1 MNVVHYFDVITL
13 AEWPRDAIYRR
24 LGYRKASTRMTA
36 KRQVETERQIKEA
49 LDLIHLQGA
58 VLRLPIRI
66 EQPDRVILPEDL
78 VFTSK
83 NLATFLRDVHEIV
96 LMGAT
101 AGDEIMA
108 AIQKDTARD
117 QVAKGVVMDATASE
131 IVDAALDWIM
141 AYLNQGLRRE
151 GKLLMKTRYSAGYG
165 DFALENQRAI
175 HRLLAMERLGVSL
188 TDTCIL
194 VPEKSVTAVTG
205 VIAME

>member
-1 MNVVHYFDVITL
+1 MSAVRYFDVITL
-13 AEWPRDAIYRR
+13 AEWPRNAIYRR
-24 LGYRKASTRMTA
+24 LGYRKASTRITA
-36 KRQVETERQIKEA
+36 KRQEETERQIKEA

-58 VLRLPIRI
+58 ALRLAIRI
-66 EQPDRVILPEDL
+66 ELPDKIILPQDL
-78 VFTSK
+78 LFTSRK
-83 NLATFLRDVHEIV
+83 LAAFLRDAHEIV

-108 AIQKDTARD
+108 AIRKDAAGD
-117 QVAKGVVMDATASE
+117 QVTKGVVMDATASE
-131 IVDAALDWIM
+131 TVDAALDWIM
-141 AYLNQGLRRE
+141 GYLNQGLRRE

-194 VPEKSVTAVTG
+194 MPEKSVTALTG
-205 VIAME
+205 IIAMG